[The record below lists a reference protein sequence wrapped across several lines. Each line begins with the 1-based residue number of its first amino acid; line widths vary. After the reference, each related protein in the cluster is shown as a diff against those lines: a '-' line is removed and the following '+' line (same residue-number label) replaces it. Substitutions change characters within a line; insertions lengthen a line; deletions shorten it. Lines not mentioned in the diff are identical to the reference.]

1 MMINN
6 SGLLFWATLY
16 MNPFTYLRSKSLNI
30 ACFEMNRSVKFINLS
45 VTVDVFPTSQYDGSG
60 GARRFTSARERLVG
74 KHGSGGARRFT
85 SARERLVGKHGLFG
99 TFKKTKVNTQHYLR
113 RKL

>member
-1 MMINN
+1 MN
-6 SGLLFWATLY
+6 S
-16 MNPFTYLRSKSLNI
+16 FTYLRSKSLNI

-74 KHGSGGARRFT
+74 KHG
-85 SARERLVGKHGLFG
+85 LFE